1 MGEKEKPRLWT
12 GLLCTTDNR
21 TSGWQADHGSMDEV
35 VGCTC
40 HDKRTEMAGND
51 DTPKRIKNQ
60 RWENLAKSGERT
72 GNVAHNEEYTTT
84 FTYYPENH
92 QIEIDRTYSGVNA
105 DVACVRKIEIA
116 EKHHAPKLHFIMD
129 RYSVELFINDGEQT
143 ASVVIPTPLEANEII
158 FTSDEAATVNIEKY
172 EITFN

>member
-1 MGEKEKPRLWT
+1 MRELEKYKKNPISYTEQKI
-12 GLLCTTDNR
+12 
-21 TSGWQADHGSMDEV
+21 SGQMSLDGINGRVIDMTVELTNVEGREFKVD
-35 VGCTC
+35 
-40 HDKRTEMAGND
+40 
-51 DTPKRIKNQ
+51 
-60 RWENLAKSGERT
+60 
-72 GNVAHNEEYTTT
+72 VAHNEEYTTT
-84 FTYYPENH
+84 FTYYPEKH

-105 DVACVRKIEIA
+105 DVVCVRKIEIA

>member
-21 TSGWQADHGSMDEV
+21 ASGWQADHGRMDEV

-72 GNVAHNEEYTTT
+72 GKV
-84 FTYYPENH
+84 
-92 QIEIDRTYSGVNA
+92 
-105 DVACVRKIEIA
+105 
-116 EKHHAPKLHFIMD
+116 
-129 RYSVELFINDGEQT
+129 
-143 ASVVIPTPLEANEII
+143 
-158 FTSDEAATVNIEKY
+158 
-172 EITFN
+172 